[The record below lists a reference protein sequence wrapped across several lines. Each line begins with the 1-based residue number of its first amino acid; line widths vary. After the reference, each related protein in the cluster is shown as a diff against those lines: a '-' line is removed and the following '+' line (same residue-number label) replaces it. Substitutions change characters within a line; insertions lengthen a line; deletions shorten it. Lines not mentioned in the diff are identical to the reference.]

1 MNFQVGETIG
11 DYEIVGV
18 LGRGGMGKVFRVRN
32 QISDRIEAM
41 KIVLPDLEGDRELA
55 ERFLR
60 EIKVH
65 ATLDHPNIARLR
77 TALRIDNRIVMI
89 LELVDGASLDEIL
102 DRGPIPKAD
111 AIRYGGQI
119 LSALGYA
126 HSLGIIHR
134 DLKPANIIVNKAG
147 LVKLTDFGIAHTIGA
162 PKLTRPGL
170 AFGSLYYMSPEQF
183 GARAVDARSDLYS
196 LGITLFEMLTGTR
209 PIEGD
214 SEYSIMK
221 AHVEKVPVPP
231 ADMDPE
237 LAAILLKSLS
247 KEPERRFQSAEE
259 FRTALESF
267 GRGALPQ
274 TSRTAERANA
284 DVASSLDPA
293 VLARVEAYLLPALGP
308 IAKHLVTKVARQ
320 STTVAE
326 LYKKLAE
333 QIPQQ
338 REREAFLKSGGVE
351 VESTASVSKS
361 TTAPA
366 PGWDAA
372 VLKTAKQQ
380 LAAYI
385 GPIASIVV
393 ERAARRAHN
402 LRDLYEALATEIPTQ
417 RDREKFLK
425 TIGHG

>member
-41 KIVLPDLEGDRELA
+41 KIVLPDLEGDRDLA

-147 LVKLTDFGIAHTIGA
+147 LVK
-162 PKLTRPGL
+162 
-170 AFGSLYYMSPEQF
+170 
-183 GARAVDARSDLYS
+183 
-196 LGITLFEMLTGTR
+196 
-209 PIEGD
+209 
-214 SEYSIMK
+214 
-221 AHVEKVPVPP
+221 
-231 ADMDPE
+231 
-237 LAAILLKSLS
+237 
-247 KEPERRFQSAEE
+247 
-259 FRTALESF
+259 
-267 GRGALPQ
+267 
-274 TSRTAERANA
+274 
-284 DVASSLDPA
+284 
-293 VLARVEAYLLPALGP
+293 
-308 IAKHLVTKVARQ
+308 
-320 STTVAE
+320 
-326 LYKKLAE
+326 
-333 QIPQQ
+333 
-338 REREAFLKSGGVE
+338 
-351 VESTASVSKS
+351 
-361 TTAPA
+361 
-366 PGWDAA
+366 
-372 VLKTAKQQ
+372 
-380 LAAYI
+380 
-385 GPIASIVV
+385 
-393 ERAARRAHN
+393 
-402 LRDLYEALATEIPTQ
+402 
-417 RDREKFLK
+417 
-425 TIGHG
+425 